1 MAGEK
6 GEMKLV
12 QTKEGQ
18 GALIFETY
26 YEAKLVFEELK
37 KTASENVEKRRR

>member
-1 MAGEK
+1 V
-6 GEMKLV
+6 KLV

-37 KTASENVEKRRR
+37 KPPPKM